1 MSRALAVLWMAL
13 SLSAWAGASSA
24 DPLAPVT
31 STGNA
36 AEKALSALVSEYAR
50 GYFAFDPAF
59 ATTWGLH
66 ACDRFLPDRSRAA
79 IDREV
84 ARTRKTL
91 ASAKA
96 LPVAQLGDS

>member
-1 MSRALAVLWMAL
+1 MSRVLAVLSLVL
-13 SLSAWAGASSA
+13 SLGVGAAHA
-24 DPLAPVT
+24 DPLALVT

-66 ACDRFLPDRSRAA
+66 AYDRFLPDRSRAA

-84 ARTRKTL
+84 ARTRKACVPS
-91 ASAKA
+91 ASGA
-96 LPVAQLGDS
+96 VV